1 MARERMQGG
10 PKSHHRPAAAGGRHA
25 LRGVEP
31 ERDGGGWREPSAH
44 VRGCLAITYA
54 WSPALPGRRT
64 GVYYIVCWGLTPLPS
79 PPSPP
84 PPRRALSD
92 KVGNVIGGHVVGN
105 LKVFT
110 TCELVLLECAGLVFA
125 RELDPRTGFK
135 ELVVAEAV

>member
-1 MARERMQGG
+1 V
-10 PKSHHRPAAAGGRHA
+10 P
-25 LRGVEP
+25 
-31 ERDGGGWREPSAH
+31 
-44 VRGCLAITYA
+44 C
-54 WSPALPGRRT
+54 
-64 GVYYIVCWGLTPLPS
+64 YYICVVPRPPRATDRCLLYCVLGADAPPLPS
-79 PPSPP
+79 IPSA
-84 PPRRALSD
+84 PRRALSD